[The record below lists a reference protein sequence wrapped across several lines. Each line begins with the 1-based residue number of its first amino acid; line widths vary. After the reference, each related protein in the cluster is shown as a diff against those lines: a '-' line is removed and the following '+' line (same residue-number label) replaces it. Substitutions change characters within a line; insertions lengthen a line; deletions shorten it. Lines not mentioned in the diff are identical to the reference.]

1 MKLVRFWEPSA
12 QLPLWGVAEG
22 DGVYVL
28 AGDPYD
34 GIKPTRAAHSLSS
47 VRLLPP
53 CVASKIVC
61 GGLNY
66 VGHAREAGLPI
77 PKVSA
82 CFFKPSSAL
91 IGHGDAIEY
100 PAQTQRLE
108 YEGELAVV
116 IKRRMRNTAP
126 EEVPDHIL
134 GYACGNDVTARD
146 IQVEGGNL
154 LNLSVSKAFDT
165 FNPVGPW
172 LVTGLDPH
180 DLGMTLTVNGA
191 VRQKSRTSDMI
202 FPVEVMLSYFSSI
215 MTLLPGDLIMTGT
228 PEGIGQMQV
237 GDVCEVTI
245 EGIGALRNPVVA
257 APSMASID
265 ARMTV
270 QDTLEYQTDVR

>member
-1 MKLVRFWEPSA
+1 MSSTPRRSSGKQARSRRHETRAL
-12 QLPLWGVAEG
+12 L
-22 DGVYVL
+22 GVYEL
-28 AGDPYD
+28 IGDPYN
-34 GIKPTRAAHSLSS
+34 GLKATRAGHALSA

-53 CVASKIVC
+53 CAPSKIVC

-66 VGHAREAGLPI
+66 VGHAREANLPI

-82 CFFKPSSAL
+82 CFFKPPTTI
-91 IGHGDAIEY
+91 IGHNDAIEY
-100 PAQTQRLE
+100 PPQTKRLE

-116 IKRRMRNTAP
+116 VKRKMRNTPP
-126 EEVPDHIL
+126 EEVLDCVL

-154 LNLSVSKAFDT
+154 LNLSVSKSFDT

-172 LVTGLDPH
+172 LVTELDPH
-180 DLGMTLTVNGA
+180 DLNMTLRVAGK
-191 VRQKSRTSDMI
+191 VRQRSNTSDMI

-237 GDVCEVTI
+237 GDVCELEI
-245 EGIGALRNPVVA
+245 DGIGTLSNPIVA
-257 APSMASID
+257 MPERRAARASGF
-265 ARMTV
+265 V
-270 QDTLEYQTDVR
+270 L